1 MKIVRLNEA
10 EDVIDATPM
19 THAEVMDDDD
29 IIDAEVMDTDPDSE
43 IAELKDLSF
52 KWSKINN
59 DLTLVPVINGQTL
72 PAPVASPNEVQTL
85 VASGGP
91 PLFPPTQTTVDD
103 GIPMLPYKAK
113 GREIM
118 VVPKAVSFWDII
130 KAKLESSDDDLFRQ
144 AYQKTMEIMNSN
156 LVGRDGFTGR
166 LLSLFGSEFDSID
179 DPFTKKIRQLG
190 NKLADKISQWRSK
203 VKNEAL
209 ELLEAD
215 LVVRPQAEVDQN
227 VQTQAADQ
235 TARTNTKRDSKDE
248 QEEFM
253 FYRQI
258 CKRIYIRLMIKFVN
272 DLVTQ
277 MFGPQDGFD
286 SNIAK
291 QLTGEK
297 SIKELTSEMLENQGF
312 DQHVS
317 QKFAE
322 VTGGKIDRGNGVISD
337 LDNKTRVRRGKKS
350 TFNDTVLQNW
360 LTPMQNAVDKA
371 LEAKGIAARDA
382 NGLPIV
388 DVGAILT
395 SSSGP
400 DLARGELISF
410 AQAWGVPNMT
420 ANSPIT
426 DLFISGKINV
436 TTPPAEFLKLY
447 NAAARGSS
455 TTDYDDDDSETSTT
469 SATADH
475 RLDSYMTTL
484 RQELR
489 DNKSSDS
496 LDRLL
501 KQVNKLLTD
510 TGNQEYKD
518 LQREIQHR
526 LGL

>member
-10 EDVIDATPM
+10 DDVIDAAPM
-19 THAEVMDDDD
+19 THAEVMDDD
-29 IIDAEVMDTDPDSE
+29 IIDAEVMDADPDPE
-43 IAELKDLSF
+43 MAELKDLSF

-118 VVPKAVSFWDII
+118 VVPKAVPFWDII
-130 KAKLESSDDDLFRQ
+130 KSKLESSDDDLFRQ
-144 AYQKTMEIMNSN
+144 AYQKTMKIMNSN
-156 LVGRDGFTGR
+156 LVGRDGFTGQ

-179 DPFTKKIRQLG
+179 DPFTEKIRQLG

-203 VKNEAL
+203 AKNEAL

-215 LVVRPQAEVDQN
+215 LVVRPRAEVDQN
-227 VQTQAADQ
+227 VRTQTADQ
-235 TARTNTKRDSKDE
+235 TGQADTKQKSGGE

-258 CKRIYIRLMIKFVN
+258 CKRIYIRLLIKFVN

-291 QLTGEK
+291 QLTGDK
-297 SIKELTSEMLENQGF
+297 SIKVLTSELLENQNF
-312 DQHVS
+312 DRHVS
-317 QKFAE
+317 QKFAD

-337 LDNKTRVRRGKKS
+337 LDNKTRVRRGGKS
-350 TFNDTVLQNW
+350 TFNDTVLMNW
-360 LTPMQNAVDKA
+360 LTPMQDAVDKA
-371 LEAKGIAARDA
+371 LKAKGIAARDA
-382 NGLPIV
+382 NGLPTV
-388 DVGAILT
+388 DIEAILT
-395 SSSGP
+395 SSNGP

-426 DLFISGKINV
+426 DLFVSGKVNAT
-436 TTPPAEFLKLY
+436 TTPQEFQDLY
-447 NAAARGSS
+447 NDAADESA
-455 TTDYDDDDSETSTT
+455 TTDHGSGKSKARTT

-496 LDRLL
+496 LDKLL

-510 TGNQEYKD
+510 TGNQEYKN